1 VPHSCGLSHEWGIAQ
16 SAIRRCSCPFSFAR
30 QRTVI
35 STEDAHSLTVSIA
48 VEKSASLPKT
58 SPSHDISHYKGTHLI
73 IPNPRAAP
81 YPEKS
86 MLPPRTLPGG
96 RTTRQALSLGPNK
109 LPLCRWCDLEIL
121 AKRRRTFC
129 SDYCVH
135 QWRLRTDPGYLRD
148 QVFARDRG
156 ICAVCA
162 IDTIAA
168 YNALKRA
175 RGPARAAGLHL
186 YGMKSI
192 TTRRSLWDADH
203 IRPVAEGGGQCDL
216 DNLRTLCLLCHR
228 EATARLRERLRL
240 ARAS

>member
-1 VPHSCGLSHEWGIAQ
+1 
-16 SAIRRCSCPFSFAR
+16 
-30 QRTVI
+30 
-35 STEDAHSLTVSIA
+35 
-48 VEKSASLPKT
+48 
-58 SPSHDISHYKGTHLI
+58 
-73 IPNPRAAP
+73 
-81 YPEKS
+81 
-86 MLPPRTLPGG
+86 MLPTRTLPGG
-96 RTTRQALSLGPNK
+96 RATREALPLGPNN

-148 QVFARDRG
+148 QVFARDHG

-175 RGPARAAGLHL
+175 RGPARAAGLRL
-186 YGMKSI
+186 YGLKSI

-228 EATARLRERLRL
+228 EATAQLRTRLSQARESNHPQSTLTL
-240 ARAS
+240 SLP